1 MATLDYM
8 APDRIGSS
16 VLGGRELI
24 DQLEQLVLE
33 GHHEADVEIIAIVGL
48 IVHALI
54 LSTSFCSGNRSV
66 IVLLS

>member
-1 MATLDYM
+1 M

-66 IVLLS
+66 IVMLS